1 MLQVEKISGKKV
13 SDIVVEQIE
22 EWIRS
27 GKVSP
32 GEKLPSV
39 RELCEMFDV
48 GRSAVRDALTT
59 LKGRGLVDV
68 KHGEGTFVCHLDT
81 AQLIP
86 DVLLVRKSDIRKLYQ
101 VRKILEVGIAE
112 TAALNAT
119 EENLANMKQALDELA
134 EAKTLEAWEADY
146 RFHDEIV
153 KACGNEI
160 LIDLMEMV
168 STTTKKAIMDC
179 HRIILSDHSLSTDVV
194 KQHVDIYEAIQARDA
209 TQAREAMYRHLNY
222 VEKLLD
228 SHLKEN

>member
-1 MLQVEKISGKKV
+1 MLQAEKISGKKV

-22 EWIRS
+22 DWIRS
-27 GKVSP
+27 GKVTP

-86 DVLLVRKSDIRKLYQ
+86 DVLLVRKSDINKLYQ

-112 TAALNAT
+112 TAAVNAT
-119 EENLANMKQALDELA
+119 EKQLANMKQALDELA
-134 EAKTLEAWEADY
+134 DAKTLEAWEADY
-146 RFHDEIV
+146 RFHEEIV
-153 KACGNEI
+153 KASGNEI

-179 HRIILSDHSLSTDVV
+179 QRIILSDHSLSSHVM
-194 KQHVDIYEAIQARDA
+194 KQHIDIYEAIKARQPK
-209 TQAREAMYRHLNY
+209 QAREAMYRHLNY
-222 VEKLLD
+222 VEQLLN
-228 SHLKEN
+228 SNVTE

>member
-1 MLQVEKISGKKV
+1 MLQAEKISGKKV

-22 EWIRS
+22 EWIRL
-27 GKVSP
+27 GKVTP

-86 DVLLVRKSDIRKLYQ
+86 DVLLVKKRDIHKLYQ

-112 TAALNAT
+112 TAAVNAT
-119 EENLANMKQALDELA
+119 DEQLANMKQALDELE

-146 RFHDEIV
+146 RFHEEIV
-153 KACGNEI
+153 KASGNEI
-160 LIDLMEMV
+160 LIELMEMV
-168 STTTKKAIMDC
+168 STTTKQAIMEC
-179 HRIILSDHSLSTDVV
+179 QRIILSDPSLSSSVME
-194 KQHVDIYEAIQARDA
+194 QHIDIYKAIKARRPKE
-209 TQAREAMYRHLNY
+209 AREAMYRHLKY
-222 VEKLLD
+222 VEQLLD
-228 SHLKEN
+228 SKVIE

>member
-1 MLQVEKISGKKV
+1 MLQVEKIPNKKV
-13 SDIVVEQIE
+13 SEIVVEQIE

-27 GKVSP
+27 GKVTP

-59 LKGRGLVDV
+59 LKGRGLVEV
-68 KHGEGTFVCHLDT
+68 RHGEGTFVCHLDT

-86 DVLLVRKSDIRKLYQ
+86 DVLLVRKSDIGKLFQ

-112 TAALNAT
+112 IAALHAAD
-119 EENLANMKQALDELA
+119 EHLAKMKQALDELTQ
-134 EAKTLEAWEADY
+134 AKTLEAWEADY
-146 RFHDEIV
+146 RFHEEIV
-153 KACGNEI
+153 KASGNEI

-179 HRIILSDHSLSTDVV
+179 HRIILSDRSLSSDIM
-194 KQHVDIYEAIQARDA
+194 KQHIDIYKAIEARNAA
-209 TQAREAMYRHLNY
+209 EAREAMYRHLNY

-228 SHLKEN
+228 KNVTE

>member
-13 SDIVVEQIE
+13 SDIVVDQIE

-27 GKVSP
+27 GKVTP

-59 LKGRGLVDV
+59 LKGRGLVNV

-86 DVLLVRKSDIRKLYQ
+86 DILLVRKNDIHKLYEVRKL
-101 VRKILEVGIAE
+101 LEVGIVE
-112 TAALNAT
+112 MAAKNAS
-119 EENLANMKQALDELA
+119 EAQLANMKQFLDELA

-146 RFHDEIV
+146 RLHEEVV
-153 KACGNEI
+153 KASGNDI
-160 LIDLMEMV
+160 LVDLMEMV
-168 STTTKKAIMDC
+168 STTTKKAIMDV
-179 HRIILSDHSLSTDVV
+179 HRIILSDRSLTSAVM
-194 KQHVDIYEAIQARDA
+194 KQHYDIYEAIKARDPEK
-209 TQAREAMYRHLNY
+209 AREAMYRHLNY
-222 VEKLLD
+222 VEDLLN
-228 SHLKEN
+228 KNVTN